1 MRYFYRGSN
10 PEEGLKHEQ
19 YFDDELDAH
28 YFATDNVST
37 YTKYEVIDTEN
48 EEVVFSDVI
57 ADQEE
62 EANRDMMFPN
72 EDSKEGFDPDD
83 IFDDKDSD

>member
-19 YFDDELDAH
+19 YFDDELDAK
-28 YFATDNVST
+28 YFASDNLST

-48 EEVVFSDVI
+48 EEVVDSDII
-57 ADQEE
+57 AAEEE
-62 EANRDMMFPN
+62 EANNDMMFPD
-72 EDSKEGFDPDD
+72 EDSKEGFDAGEVFNDQED
-83 IFDDKDSD
+83 